1 MPVFLITLGFSF
13 VVSVLLADYLPWW
26 SYVPVSFL
34 AGLWQG
40 RKSVYVFIAGFLAV
54 FFIWL
59 GGASYFDTLSE
70 GRMTT
75 KVAHIFGLE
84 SKTPLLVITPILG
97 GLLAGI
103 SAMTG
108 FILKSIFLRKN

>member
-1 MPVFLITLGFSF
+1 MS
-13 VVSVLLADYLPWW
+13 
-26 SYVPVSFL
+26 
-34 AGLWQG
+34 
-40 RKSVYVFIAGFLAV
+40 GFLAL

-84 SKTPLLVITPILG
+84 SKTPLLIITPLLG
-97 GLLAGI
+97 GFLAGI
-103 SAMTG
+103 SATTG